1 MNFPRRFSD
10 TPEEI
15 LNHELVQYLL
25 HTVAEQSIKI
35 NHLEAE
41 IRLLKGHSSKPT
53 IPPNS
58 NLEGVK
64 SNGFNGVK
72 KNFFY

>member
-1 MNFPRRFSD
+1 MKFPAHLQN
-10 TPEEI
+10 TPSEI
-15 LNHELVQYLL
+15 LNHGLVQYLL
-25 HTVAEQSIKI
+25 ATIEDQSVKI

-41 IRLLKGHSSKPT
+41 IRLLKGHSATPV

-64 SNGFNGVK
+64 SYSSREVK
-72 KNFFY
+72 KNFF